1 MPQRSPWML
10 RTGRYGW
17 ISWEVQGGEVGG
29 GIGGDGISG
38 RDGER
43 GSWNGDPRKQS
54 GGKEE
59 QETEGL
65 GTIRSRG

>member
-1 MPQRSPWML
+1 MVGYP
-10 RTGRYGW
+10 GRYRVVRW
-17 ISWEVQGGEVGG
+17 GG